1 MDFRELEVL
10 PNGGYLTSSLLEVA
24 LRHRVGELR
33 LNISLVLNAP
43 WTVLFGASGSGKTTV
58 LRMIAGFVQPEK
70 GRVVLGGRTLVDTER
85 GVCVRADRRGVRSA
99 GQSPRLFAGMT
110 VRENLL
116 YGEAGSAVKDME
128 ELFRLD
134 GLMEKRPE
142 ALSGGERQRVSV
154 ARAVASAVSGGAGLL
169 LLDEPFGGLDFAVRD
184 ALAAELRDWL
194 ATRGVPVLSVTHDVG
209 EAFLLGAEVVRIAE
223 GRVVAHGPAGEVL
236 AAERERLVGQLRLSD
251 ESWPLRH

>member
-1 MDFRELEVL
+1 M
-10 PNGGYLTSSLLEVA
+10 TSSLLEVA
-24 LRHRVGELR
+24 LLHQVGELR
-33 LNISLVLNAP
+33 LDVALKLTAP

-58 LRMIAGFVQPEK
+58 LRMIAGFVQPDA

-99 GQSPRLFAGMT
+99 GQSPRLFADMT

-116 YGEAGSAVKDME
+116 YGEPGHALKDDIE
-128 ELFRLD
+128 GLFRLG
-134 GLMEKRPE
+134 GLMDKRPE

-154 ARAVASAVSGGAGLL
+154 ARAIASAVSGGAGLL

-194 ATRGVPVLSVTHDVG
+194 AAQEVPVLSVTHDVG

-236 AAERERLVGQLRLSD
+236 AGERERLLGQLRLSGTA
-251 ESWPLRH
+251 SI